1 MHNFN
6 AIYNNNN
13 IEYLSDNWQKAFDIE
28 DISMRIYTDM
38 QIKKNYCKSLVTHLL
53 WHLYTSIIY
62 NLDFFKSISFFQ
74 LIARNDVHDFPRHS
88 YL

>member
-28 DISMRIYTDM
+28 DISTRIYTDM
-38 QIKKNYCKSLVTHLL
+38 QIKKIIVNHLL
-53 WHLYTSIIY
+53 HICYDICIRVY
-62 NLDFFKSISFFQ
+62 NL
-74 LIARNDVHDFPRHS
+74 
-88 YL
+88 